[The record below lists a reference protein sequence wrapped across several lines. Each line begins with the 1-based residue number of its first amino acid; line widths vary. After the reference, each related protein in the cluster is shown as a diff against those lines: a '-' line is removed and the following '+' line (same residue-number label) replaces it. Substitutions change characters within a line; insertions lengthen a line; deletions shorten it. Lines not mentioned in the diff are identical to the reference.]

1 MTHLESLELRCSNER
16 IRLDSAKT
24 NSERELRA
32 VWVAQLKKEIAGER
46 QFLAAEIDDDVLLAE
61 LSA

>member
-1 MTHLESLELRCSNER
+1 MTHLESIELRRSNER
-16 IRLDSAKT
+16 MRLISAKT

-32 VWVAQLKKEIAGER
+32 VWVDQLEKEIAGER
-46 QFLAAEIDDDVLLAE
+46 QFVAAEIDDDALLAE